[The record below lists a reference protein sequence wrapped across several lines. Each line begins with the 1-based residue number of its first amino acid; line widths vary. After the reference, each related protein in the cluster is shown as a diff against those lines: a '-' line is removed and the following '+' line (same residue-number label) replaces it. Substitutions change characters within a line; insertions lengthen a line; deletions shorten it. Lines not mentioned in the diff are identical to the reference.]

1 MPLIQIPLEPPPTQ
15 PPPRRNPNQG
25 DLFDTGS
32 WESAYRE
39 LHDFPTLLIQ
49 TRDELARARKRE
61 AFWISLLAHV
71 VLALIIINSPKFEKY
86 LPHRAVMLVHS
97 ARDNDKLTFL
107 ETTPDLQKPT
117 TPPKTNVMSDKNRI
131 AQTKAPKLDQK
142 ELKKIL
148 DASRQGRPGPVAP
161 PTPQQQA
168 AAAPPQAAQAQA
180 QPQEQQPA
188 PPANQMAKLQTPPME
203 RKPVPSF
210 KTAPMSAGRSI
221 AEAAR
226 AAASNPRYSI
236 GDNGDLGPGQR
247 QPTARMGDIDVTS
260 DTLNVDFGP
269 YLQRVL
275 HDVKQNWYAVIPESA
290 MPPLLKKGKL
300 SIEFAIT
307 KDGQIAGLRYVTS
320 SGDIALDRAAYGG
333 ITSSNPFPPLPPEF
347 IAAAKRQS
355 RDAYLGLRFT
365 FLYNPDP
372 NEADLH

>member
-1 MPLIQIPLEPPPTQ
+1 MALIQIPLEPPPTQ

-117 TPPKTNVMSDKNRI
+117 APPKTNVMSDKNRI
-131 AQTKAPKLDQK
+131 AQTRAPKLDQK

-168 AAAPPQAAQAQA
+168 AASPQAAQAQP
-180 QPQEQQPA
+180 QPQEQQPP

-203 RKPVPSF
+203 RKPAASVF
-210 KTAPMSAGRSI
+210 NTTPMSAQASI
-221 AEAAR
+221 AKATREAGP
-226 AAASNPRYSI
+226 SHGRYAP
-236 GDNGDLGPGQR
+236 GDDGDLGLGQR
-247 QPTARMGDIDVTS
+247 QPTARMGPMEVLT
-260 DTLNVDFGP
+260 DTQGVDFGP
-269 YLQRVL
+269 YLAQVL
-275 HDVKQNWYAVIPESA
+275 QIVKRNWYGNIPQVAES
-290 MPPLLKKGKL
+290 PLYKRGKV
-300 SIEFAIT
+300 SIEFSID
-307 KDGQIAGLRYVTS
+307 KNGQIEGLHIVRG
-320 SGDIALDRAAYGG
+320 SGDTALDRGAYGG
-333 ITSSNPFPPLPPEF
+333 ITLSEPFPPLPKEF
-347 IAAAKRQS
+347 GGS
-355 RDAYLGLRFT
+355 YLGLRFI
-365 FLYNPDP
+365 FFYNPDP
-372 NEADLH
+372 NEAADLH

>member
-161 PTPQQQA
+161 PTPQQQSA
-168 AAAPPQAAQAQA
+168 TPPEVAQAQPQP
-180 QPQEQQPA
+180 QPQEQQPP
-188 PPANQMAKLQTPPME
+188 PPANQMAKLQTPPTE

-226 AAASNPRYSI
+226 AAASNPRYST
-236 GDNGDLGPGQR
+236 GDNGDFGLGQR
-247 QPTARMGDIDVTS
+247 QPTARMGPIDVLT
-260 DTLNVDFGP
+260 DMQGVDFGS
-269 YLQRVL
+269 YLNQVL
-275 HDVKQNWYAVIPESA
+275 HIVKQNWIPLV
-290 MPPLLKKGKL
+290 PPVADSPLYKQGKVA
-300 SIEFAIT
+300 IEFAI
-307 KDGQIAGLRYVTS
+307 KPDGKIEGIRIVKP
-320 SGDIALDRAAYGG
+320 SGDKSLDRGAYGG
-333 ITSSNPFPPLPPEF
+333 LAASDPLPALPKEF
-347 IAAAKRQS
+347 S
-355 RDAYLGLRFT
+355 GPYLGLRFI
-365 FLYNPDP
+365 FIYNPDP
-372 NEADLH
+372 NEAADLH